1 MRLLRFVQNK
11 NSDNDWFFGEV
22 YFDRINL
29 FVGDSATGKTR
40 FVNGIVSFFRLLV
53 SDKIMYRGDWDVDFE
68 IQGIT
73 YNYKLKT
80 TTNESSPN
88 ELFILFEELINQ
100 NDNRSL
106 FSRDKNK
113 ILWQGK
119 DLPKLSSDKTCFSL
133 LKGENLIKPLFQNLQ
148 NIISRKFYG
157 DELLK
162 NFSLGALFP
171 NFERTLINSN
181 SMQRLA
187 IEEIYFHN
195 KLDILKKIDT
205 SGFVKVVD
213 LIKAAFPFI
222 ENADVLNSSQVSLHF
237 YVPEQAPIFCIKE
250 KNVSKWIPCNDISS
264 GMQKLFLLI
273 LDTYLLRDSGILFID
288 EYENSL
294 GISAINF
301 LPDLIS
307 SINDNCQFI
316 ITSHHPYIINTI
328 PIEAWKVFHRKG
340 TDVTITPGK
349 VLKEKYSK
357 SKQEYFLQLINDPLY
372 KGGIE

>member
-1 MRLLRFVQNK
+1 MRLLRFARNK
-11 NSDNDWFFGEV
+11 IFDSDWFFDEV

-40 FVNGIVSFFRLLV
+40 FVDEIVNFFSLLV
-53 SDKIMYRGDWDVDFE
+53 SDKITHRGDWDVDFE

-73 YNYKLKT
+73 YNYRLKT
-80 TTNESSPN
+80 ITNESSPN

-133 LKGENLIKPLFQNLQ
+133 LKGEDLIKPLFQNLQ
-148 NIISRKFYG
+148 NIISRRFG
-157 DELLK
+157 DDELSTNFSFLFTDDMKNILVDSENIQSLIIEDNVIHNKLKILK
-162 NFSLGALFP
+162 NFDA
-171 NFERTLINSN
+171 N
-181 SMQRLA
+181 
-187 IEEIYFHN
+187 
-195 KLDILKKIDT
+195 
-205 SGFVKVVD
+205 GFIKVVD
-213 LIKAAFPFI
+213 LIKTAFPFI
-222 ENADVLNSSQVSLHF
+222 ENVDVLNSSQVMPYFDPLNTP
-237 YVPEQAPIFCIKE
+237 VLCIKE
-250 KNVSKWIPCNDISS
+250 KNVSKWIPCNNISS

-273 LDTYLLRDSGILFID
+273 LDTYLLRDTGILFID

-301 LPDLIS
+301 LPDLIN
-307 SINDNCQFI
+307 SISDNCQFI

-340 TDVTITPGK
+340 TNVTITPGK
-349 VLKEKYSK
+349 ALKEKYSK
-357 SKQEYFLQLINDPLY
+357 SKQEYFVQLINDPLY